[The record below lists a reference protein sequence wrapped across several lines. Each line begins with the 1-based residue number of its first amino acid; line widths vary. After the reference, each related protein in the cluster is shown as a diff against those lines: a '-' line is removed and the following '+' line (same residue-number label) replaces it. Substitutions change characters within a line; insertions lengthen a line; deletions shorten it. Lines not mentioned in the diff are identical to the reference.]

1 MPFGA
6 ASICLFLERMETRRE
21 EGVMDEETCILC
33 GRPCSAGLKVMGCL
47 ICFPCEKR
55 LLRGRCVKKRRRRLL
70 RIFQG
75 LGRA

>member
-1 MPFGA
+1 
-6 ASICLFLERMETRRE
+6 
-21 EGVMDEETCILC
+21 MDEETCILC

-47 ICFPCEKR
+47 ICVPCEKR